1 MDRWE
6 RFNNFVYF
14 MLKLAYINVLWILFT
29 VLGLGIFGLFPAT
42 TAMFS
47 LVHKV
52 INGQKKMKIFSTFW
66 KEYKSNFFKTN
77 GMGLIFLFVVYFL
90 YFDFMFL
97 HVNSGKLQFL
107 YPILILI
114 TVSTLLCLSFFFPVY
129 IRFKL
134 TFLQYFKQAFLI
146 AITSPIEVIQ
156 LGLVAVGIS
165 TATYFL
171 PGIIPLFPASVFAYF
186 SLKICN
192 KALEKIELKQAV

>member
-52 INGQKKMKIFSTFW
+52 TNGQKKMKIFSTFW

>member
-1 MDRWE
+1 
-6 RFNNFVYF
+6 